1 MVRKYALIKKC
12 ALITKPRPLYV
23 KYCLLFP
30 HEVTGMAASD
40 GGDAV
45 YFHPSIIR
53 GHHFYKDIWSPR
65 TGEILEAAR
74 ECGNRHDR
82 HAVSLLKA
90 DVIVGHVPRQ
100 LSRVLIFFL
109 SHGGK
114 ITCEVTG
121 RRKFGNDLEVPCTY
135 KFTGSEQM
143 VLKMKEIVMAKTKTA
158 SR

>member
-1 MVRKYALIKKC
+1 MARKYALIKKC

-23 KYCLLFP
+23 KYRLRIP
-30 HEVTGMAASD
+30 REVTGMAASD
-40 GGDAV
+40 GGNSGDAV

-53 GHHFYKDIWSPR
+53 GHHIYKDIWSPR

-74 ECGNRHDR
+74 ERGNRHDR

-100 LSRVLIFFL
+100 LSRVLFFFL

-121 RRKFGNDLEVPCTY
+121 RRKFGNGLEVPCTY
-135 KFTGSEQM
+135 TSMSLDCQVHRQTPWRG
-143 VLKMKEIVMAKTKTA
+143 I
-158 SR
+158 

>member
-1 MVRKYALIKKC
+1 M
-12 ALITKPRPLYV
+12 KPRPLNV
-23 KYCLLFP
+23 KYRLLFP
-30 HEVTGMAASD
+30 REVTGMAASD
-40 GGDAV
+40 GGDSGDAV
-45 YFHPSIIR
+45 YFHR
-53 GHHFYKDIWSPR
+53 GHHIYKDIWSPR

-100 LSRVLIFFL
+100 LSRVLFFFL

-121 RRKFGNDLEVPCTY
+121 RRKFGGAAHARSVGMRLINH
-135 KFTGSEQM
+135 S
-143 VLKMKEIVMAKTKTA
+143 
-158 SR
+158 

>member
-1 MVRKYALIKKC
+1 MFASCEATPTSTAYFFH
-12 ALITKPRPLYV
+12 V
-23 KYCLLFP
+23 KL
-30 HEVTGMAASD
+30 EVTGMAASD
-40 GGDAV
+40 GGDSGDAV

-53 GHHFYKDIWSPR
+53 GHHIYKDIWSPR

-74 ECGNRHDR
+74 ECGNRQSHDR

-100 LSRVLIFFL
+100 LSRVYFFFL

-121 RRKFGNDLEVPCTY
+121 RRKDL
-135 KFTGSEQM
+135 G
-143 VLKMKEIVMAKTKTA
+143 L
-158 SR
+158 RLL